1 MLLAIVLFLIYF
13 CFMSCLL
20 AEEKTEILPTPELE
34 IAPTEEITWDEA
46 LKEDEFEFNKPV
58 PEITY
63 NYEPIIPE
71 VELEALFEVAFAQP
85 EIQPQQRSESKLPN
99 WGIREF
105 KKWGSQW
112 NKKHPQQRIKA
123 IANLTKPQWE
133 EIYLQLVT

>member
-1 MLLAIVLFLIYF
+1 MALSIVLFVIYF
-13 CFMSCLL
+13 CFMSCLFADFSEHSSVEKPPNL
-20 AEEKTEILPTPELE
+20 EQEIEQVVEDVGVASRREELGI
-34 IAPTEEITWDEA
+34 
-46 LKEDEFEFNKPV
+46 
-58 PEITY
+58 
-63 NYEPIIPE
+63 EPIADKEI
-71 VELEALFEVAFAQP
+71 EALFEVAFAQP
-85 EIQPQQRSESKLPN
+85 EIKPQQRSESLLPN